1 MWATATRVAAATA
14 GLPGS
19 CRGTTAALLPD
30 MRNSPRHGLRSLV
43 ERLEVEHHVLA
54 KECEARWCDELES
67 RRRAIA
73 EECKRVFDRIRD
85 AS

>member
-1 MWATATRVAAATA
+1 
-14 GLPGS
+14 
-19 CRGTTAALLPD
+19 
-30 MRNSPRHGLRSLV
+30 
-43 ERLEVEHHVLA
+43 VEHHVLA